1 MWKAFALALGLAA
14 APLPPLAAQA
24 DSATVSQRLDV
35 DAALAKEREVYGVP
49 KPDPDPVQNCDA
61 GDADSNAIVVCA
73 RKSGDNSSFRVQS
86 TAELDP
92 KSHQNL
98 YDGLPR
104 APDLGPPP
112 CNGGCIKFGS
122 PPPPALMIDLK
133 AIPEPPPGSDA
144 DRIAKGEK
152 AAP

>member
-1 MWKAFALALGLAA
+1 MGKAFALALGLAA
-14 APLPPLAAQA
+14 APLAPLAAQA
-24 DSATVSQRLDV
+24 DQAPASQPLDV
-35 DAALAKEREVYGVP
+35 DAAIAKEHEVYGVP
-49 KPDPDPVQNCDA
+49 KPDPAPVENCA
-61 GDADSNAIVVCA
+61 SADADSTDIVVCA
-73 RKSGDNSSFRVQS
+73 RKPSDNSRFRVQS

-92 KSHQNL
+92 KSRQNL

-112 CNGGCIKFGS
+112 CSGGCIKFGS
-122 PPPPALMIDLK
+122 PPPPAVMIDLK